1 MTKLAAYI
9 NGRIE
14 YMLAVPRVSG
24 YVLTT
29 HNECTLTYF

>member
-24 YVLTT
+24 YAL
-29 HNECTLTYF
+29 